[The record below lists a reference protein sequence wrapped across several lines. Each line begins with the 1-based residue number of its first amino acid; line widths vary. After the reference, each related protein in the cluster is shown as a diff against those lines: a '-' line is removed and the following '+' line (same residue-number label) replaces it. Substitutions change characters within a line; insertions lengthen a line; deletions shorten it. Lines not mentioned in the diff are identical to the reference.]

1 MEESTYSWSQ
11 RGKGKGR
18 LVWQGQPFSLSPGA
32 LVYPRGDGL
41 EVASHS
47 QLPSREQLQARASCT
62 GQWNPSCARQ
72 ARTSSCGEAHH
83 FYSQPG
89 REALSTPTWPW
100 PLGVPLHP
108 EKPALFPSPLDAPPD
123 PAPTWGPSASS
134 WTPAA
139 ASQLLPCSSAL
150 WPLLHHGALQMPLLT
165 LHLIP
170 SASPSPFH
178 A

>member
-1 MEESTYSWSQ
+1 MAGAALLPLP
-11 RGKGKGR
+11 RGSGVSEGRWFRGR
-18 LVWQGQPFSLSPGA
+18 LPQPAPLQRTAASQGFLHGAVESLMCPPSSHIFLWGSSP
-32 LVYPRGDGL
+32 LL
-41 EVASHS
+41 H
-47 QLPSREQLQARASCT
+47 
-62 GQWNPSCARQ
+62 
-72 ARTSSCGEAHH
+72 
-83 FYSQPG
+83 SQPG